1 MISIHLKDG
10 SQRRYDHEIS
20 GKDLANDISVSLGK
34 KAVLCKVNGV
44 VQDLSAL
51 IPDGASVEIL
61 TRESPDVLEVLRHS
75 SAHVL
80 AKAVTELFPA
90 AQLAVGPAT
99 EDGFFYDFAVEEP
112 FVPEDWE
119 KIEASIKDIIH
130 RDLPFERQVW
140 TRQDALAFFHKHNEP
155 FKVKILEDLEAET
168 VSVYKIVDAQHGDL
182 YDLCRGPHL
191 PSTKFIGDAVKILKT
206 AGAYWKGDK
215 NEAPL
220 QRVYGT
226 VWPTQEELD
235 TFFRRREEAEKRDHR
250 KIGAELDLFHM
261 QDLSPGAVF
270 WHTKGWTLYR
280 TLRNFVRERIEAD
293 GYKEVNTPTIVDRIL
308 WEKSGHWEKF
318 RENMFVTELEDGRT
332 MAIKPM
338 NCPCH
343 VQIFNQKL
351 VSYKDLPWRM
361 AEFGSCHR
369 YEPSGALHGLMR
381 VRGFVQ
387 DDAHIFCTPQ
397 QIVSETRRFCELLR
411 GIYHTLGFDTFFV
424 KFSDRPAKRAGSD
437 EVWDLAESSLMQA
450 SREAGLD
457 FTLNSGEGAF
467 YGPKLEFVLKDCLGR
482 DWQCGTLQL
491 DFVLPERLGATYIQE
506 DGSKAH
512 PVMLH
517 RAVLGS
523 LERFI
528 GILIEHYAGKFP
540 TWLAPVQVVVATIT
554 EEANGFAE
562 GLLQRLR
569 QEGIRAEV
577 DVRNEKISYKIRE
590 HSLQKIPY
598 IFVVGKKEMAEDK
611 VAIRQLGTEEQQVV
625 SVSEAINILQQ
636 DICQGRGN
644 PLCTAA

>member
-1 MISIHLKDG
+1 MFCIHLKDG
-10 SQRRYDHEIS
+10 SQRSFEHPIS
-20 GKDLANDISVSLGK
+20 GRELAADISPSLAK
-34 KAVLCKVNGV
+34 RAILCKVDGV
-44 VQDLSAL
+44 LQDLVAPL
-51 IPDGASVEIL
+51 PDGSSVEIL
-61 TRESPDVLEVLRHS
+61 TRESPDALEVLRHS

-80 AKAVTELFPA
+80 AKAVKELFPQ

-99 EDGFFYDFAVEEP
+99 EDGFFYDFAVDQP
-112 FVPEDWE
+112 FVPEDCE
-119 KIEASIKDIIH
+119 RLEGRVKEII
-130 RDLPFERQVW
+130 RRNLPFERLVW
-140 TRQDALAFFHKHNEP
+140 SKQEALKFFREHNEL
-155 FKVKILEDLEAET
+155 FKVRILAPLEDEF
-168 VSVYKIVDAQHGDL
+168 VSVYKIADPEHGDV
-182 YDLCRGPHL
+182 YDLCRGPHV
-191 PSTKFIGDAVKILKT
+191 PSTACLGEAIKILKS

-215 NEAPL
+215 NEVPL
-220 QRVYGT
+220 QRIYGT
-226 VWPTQEELD
+226 VWPTAEELEA
-235 TFFRRREEAEKRDHR
+235 FSRRREEAEKRDHR
-250 KIGAELDLFHM
+250 RLGNELDLFHM

-280 TLRNFVRERIEAD
+280 TLRNFVRERLEAD

-343 VQIFNQKL
+343 IQIFNQKL
-351 VSYKDLPWRM
+351 VSYRDLPWRM

-411 GIYHTLGFDTFFV
+411 GIYHTLGFDSFFV

-437 EVWDLAESSLMQA
+437 DIWDLAESSLMQA
-450 SREAGLD
+450 SKEVGLD

-506 DGSKAH
+506 DGTKAH

-554 EEANGFAE
+554 D
-562 GLLQRLR
+562 
-569 QEGIRAEV
+569 EV
-577 DVRNEKISYKIRE
+577 DDYATSVIAQSRQAGLRVEADLRNEKISYKVRE

-598 IFVVGKKEMAEDK
+598 IFVVGHNEKKEGQ
-611 VAIRQLGTEEQQVV
+611 VAIRRLGSSEQQVA
-625 SVSEAINILQQ
+625 SLEEAIHLVQE
-636 DICQGRGN
+636 DIRRGRN
-644 PLCTAA
+644 SE

>member
-1 MISIHLKDG
+1 MFSLHLKDG
-10 SQRRYDHEIS
+10 SKRSFDHALSGRELAAAIS
-20 GKDLANDISVSLGK
+20 PGLAK
-34 KAVLCKVNGV
+34 KAILCKVNGV
-44 VQDLSAL
+44 LQDLSSPL
-51 IPDGASVEIL
+51 PDGSSVEIL
-61 TRESPDVLEVLRHS
+61 TRESPDALDVLRHS

-80 AKAVTELFPA
+80 AKAVKELFPN

-99 EDGFFYDFAVEEP
+99 EDGFFYDFAVEQP
-112 FVPEDWE
+112 FVPEDCDRL
-119 KIEASIKDIIH
+119 EARMKDII
-130 RDLPFERQVW
+130 RRNLSFERLVW
-140 TRQDALAFFHKHNEP
+140 SRQEALKFFRERNEL
-155 FKVKILEDLEAET
+155 FKVRILATLEDDM
-168 VSVYKIVDAQHGDL
+168 VSVYKIADPEHGDI
-182 YDLCRGPHL
+182 YDLCRGPHV
-191 PSTKFIGDAVKILKT
+191 PSTQCLGEAIKVLKS

-220 QRVYGT
+220 QRIYGT
-226 VWPTQEELD
+226 VWPSQDELD
-235 TFFRRREEAEKRDHR
+235 SFFRRREEAEKRDHR
-250 KIGAELDLFHM
+250 KLGNELDLFHM

-280 TLRNFVRERIEAD
+280 TLRNFVRERLEAD
-293 GYKEVNTPTIVDRIL
+293 GYKEVNTPIIVDKIL

-411 GIYHTLGFDTFFV
+411 GIYHTLGFDSFFV

-437 EVWDLAESSLMQA
+437 DVWDLAESSLKQA
-450 SREAGLD
+450 SQEAGLD

-506 DGSKAH
+506 DGTRAH

-554 EEANGFAE
+554 DEVNDYATSLAA
-562 GLLQRLR
+562 RLR
-569 QEGIRAEV
+569 QAGLRVEM
-577 DVRNEKISYKIRE
+577 DLRNEKISYKVRE

-598 IFVVGKKEMAEDK
+598 IFVIGKNEQAEGQVSIRRIDSTDQP
-611 VAIRQLGTEEQQVV
+611 VVSIEEAIRTVQE
-625 SVSEAINILQQ
+625 
-636 DICQGRGN
+636 DIRQGRN
-644 PLCTAA
+644 PE